1 MTELSPE
8 NYLVSQDLKNK
19 LTKLSVVAQFGLDN
33 QIIPIETASLP
44 VYYFHT
50 YRCPYSHFR
59 ALTTIATTP
68 KDGFSYDRDDEMR
81 VLLDFVDP
89 KFSASKSSNRGEFV
103 KGPSTYM
110 VTDDL
115 VVTPMSPFNAISHL
129 NSSNVSLSDV
139 DEKVVTIGSQHPK
152 SLVEPNVI
160 VCCFDNWTQPI
171 PNNH

>member
-50 YRCPYSHFR
+50 YRYSSYNFR
-59 ALTTIATTP
+59 ALTTIATMP
-68 KDGFSYDRDDEMR
+68 KYDFSIDDEMH
-81 VLLDFVDP
+81 VLLDLVDP
-89 KFSASKSSNRGEFV
+89 KFSASKSLNRGEFV

-115 VVTPMSPFNAISHL
+115 VVTPMSPFNAI
-129 NSSNVSLSDV
+129 
-139 DEKVVTIGSQHPK
+139 
-152 SLVEPNVI
+152 
-160 VCCFDNWTQPI
+160 
-171 PNNH
+171 